1 VSSTR
6 KVRIALVGGGT
17 GGHVSPALAVAHA
30 LGAAGQDVQPWL
42 ATGRKPVE
50 SEWARGV
57 QPPPVRLTAA
67 PMPYGINPVGLA
79 RALGAAA
86 LGALQAV
93 AWWRRWRPDAMLA
106 MGGYVSVPAVLAAR
120 LLRVPYACH
129 VSDALPD
136 RSARRL
142 ARRARLVTVNY
153 AEAAEAFPGVRVEVT
168 GQPVRPWILGASREE
183 AAREL
188 GLQPDRTTLVVMGG
202 SQGARTLNRA
212 VVAAA
217 GRLMREG
224 ELQVLHLVGS
234 LDYEEVSRGLQ
245 AAGVP
250 GERYRAFAFLHQMQW
265 ALALADVAVT
275 RCGANGLAEFAA
287 ARTPMVM
294 IPYPHAGGHQ
304 RLNAEP
310 LRQAG
315 AGVIV
320 EDAELTGD
328 RLADE
333 VLAISEDQARRREM
347 AAAARRWARPEAAA
361 HVARLLLE
369 LAGHP
374 PGQREE

>member
-1 VSSTR
+1 M
-6 KVRIALVGGGT
+6 RIALVGGGT
-17 GGHVSPALAVAHA
+17 GGHVSPALAVAQA
-30 LGAAGQDVQPWL
+30 LGAAGEDVQPWL
-42 ATGRKPVE
+42 AIGRKPVE

-57 QPPPVRLTAA
+57 EPPPVRLTAA
-67 PMPYGINPVGLA
+67 PMPYGFNPLGLA
-79 RALGAAA
+79 RAGGAAA
-86 LGALQAV
+86 LGALQAM

-120 LLRVPYACH
+120 LLVVPYACH

-142 ARRARLVTVNY
+142 AGHARLVTVNY
-153 AEAAEAFPGVRVEVT
+153 AEAAASFPGARVEVT
-168 GQPVRPWILGASREE
+168 GQPVRPWLLGASREE
-183 AAREL
+183 ASSEL
-188 GLQPDRTTLVVMGG
+188 GLRPERTTLVIMGG

-212 VVAAA
+212 AVAAA

-234 LDYEEVSRGLQ
+234 LDYEEVSHGLQ

-250 GERYRAFAFLHQMQW
+250 GERYRALAFLQQMQW

-275 RCGANGLAEFAA
+275 RCGANSLAEFAA
-287 ARTPMVM
+287 AGAPMVM
-294 IPYPHAGGHQ
+294 VPYPHAGGHQ

-320 EDAELTGD
+320 EDGDLTGD
-328 RLADE
+328 RLAEE
-333 VLAISEDQARRREM
+333 VLAISEDQARRQEM
-347 AAAARRWARPEAAA
+347 AAAARGWARPEAAD

-369 LAGHP
+369 LAGP
-374 PGQREE
+374 AVRQTEE